1 MTTAPQ
7 TTTPNDGADMLV
19 ACAKTV
25 ALCRAARDRQPKNF
39 HAQEMLSAAEHGYS
53 VARNLHGAE
62 TARALEDVERR
73 IVYFGKWMHDEL
85 RDSTRAPSPQGKA
98 MHRRVAAR
106 HQRDLVVAVM
116 TLAVMKE
123 TQE

>member
-85 RDSTRAPSPQGKA
+85 LESAHQPSAKGKA
-98 MHRRVAAR
+98 MRCRIAAG

-116 TLAVMKE
+116 TLTVM
-123 TQE
+123 QEVR